1 MKQEVS
7 SQDMAARL
15 KMAEE
20 ALLRSEK
27 LALASRYAGAIMHEV
42 NNPLEALTNLIFLTK
57 MFSADEKVQ
66 ENMEVAEAQLK
77 RLGEITRKSLDF
89 YKDER
94 EAQAFD
100 LIDIVESAL
109 TIHAKRLRNQQ
120 VELQKRLRTPATAKV
135 LAGEML
141 QVVSNL
147 ILNALDAVPIE
158 RATLSVRVRS
168 CPVRVHI
175 TISDNGKGIEPAVL
189 RHLFEANRTAKTHG
203 TGFGLWL
210 SKRIIEKHGGTIHCR
225 TSQQPGHRGTT
236 FRVCVPINGEPP
248 KVA

>member
-1 MKQEVS
+1 
-7 SQDMAARL
+7 
-15 KMAEE
+15 MAEE

-27 LALASRYAGAIMHEV
+27 LAVASRYAGAIMHEV

-57 MFSADEKVQ
+57 MISSDEKVQ
-66 ENMEVAEAQLK
+66 ANMEIAEAQLK

-89 YKDER
+89 YKNEQEAR
-94 EAQAFD
+94 EFD
-100 LIDIVESAL
+100 LIDIAESAL
-109 TIHAKRLRNQQ
+109 TIHAQRLRHQR

-135 LAGEML
+135 LGGEML

-147 ILNALDAVPIE
+147 ILNALDALPTE
-158 RATLSVRVRS
+158 GATLSVRVRS

-175 TISDNGKGIEPAVL
+175 TISDNGKGIEPDVL
-189 RHLFEANRTAKTHG
+189 HRLFEANRTTKTHG

-210 SKRIIEKHGGTIHCR
+210 SKRIVEKHGGTIHCR
-225 TSQQPGHRGTT
+225 TSQQPSHRGTT

-248 KVA
+248 KAA

>member
-1 MKQEVS
+1 MKLKSS
-7 SQDMAARL
+7 SQDTATQL

-27 LALASRYAGAIMHEV
+27 LAMASRYAGAIMHEI

-57 MFSADEKVQ
+57 MISPDKKVQ
-66 ENMEVAEAQLK
+66 ENMEIAEAQIK

-89 YKDER
+89 YKDEQ
-94 EAQAFD
+94 EAQEFD
-100 LIDIVESAL
+100 LIDIAESAL
-109 TIHAKRLRNQQ
+109 TIHTKRLRNQR
-120 VELQKRLRTPATAKV
+120 VELQKRLWPPAMAKV

-141 QVVSNL
+141 QVLSNL
-147 ILNALDAVPIE
+147 ILNALDAMPTDG
-158 RATLSVRVRS
+158 ATLSVRVRS

-175 TISDNGKGIEPAVL
+175 TISDNGKGMEPAVL
-189 RHLFEANRTAKTHG
+189 RCLFEANRTTKAHG

-210 SKRIIEKHGGTIHCR
+210 SRRIVEKHGGTIHCR

-236 FRVCVPINGEPP
+236 FRVCVPIIGSSP
-248 KVA
+248 KAA